1 MHADHDGVLRSASY
15 LARVRDRRGA
25 VRVPPVVRWLP
36 LVVCRNHDCPSTLQN
51 RRWATSPIEGG
62 ATWLTRF
69 MTQTRLFKSNG
80 DIWVGVL
87 GFQVTSEK
95 RSKEVMKSDWM
106 TFSIEGISYLPEQR
120 SPSHV
125 PLSKTATSWMKTCWQ
140 DLSPLS
146 PLYWYSCAVT
156 SHGGAHTRGRGETVT
171 HAHLHA
177 YIVTVTLGHSIER
190 FGGLFAIHLVIW
202 ESINNSQTSPL

>member
-36 LVVCRNHDCPSTLQN
+36 LVVCINHDCPSTLQN

-120 SPSHV
+120 SP
-125 PLSKTATSWMKTCWQ
+125 
-140 DLSPLS
+140 
-146 PLYWYSCAVT
+146 VT
-156 SHGGAHTRGRGETVT
+156 SPWARPQRHEWRHVDRIWALWVHFIDTAVQSHRMVAHTHAAAVKQWHT
-171 HAHLHA
+171 HTCMH
-177 YIVTVTLGHSIER
+177 TLSHSLSVIPSR
-190 FGGLFAIHLVIW
+190 DLVDCLPSILWFG
-202 ESINNSQTSPL
+202 NQ